1 MPRDYRLYLDDILEA
16 IRRVSL
22 YVEGLEYAQFVNDTM
37 RVDAV
42 TRNMQIIGEATRH
55 LPSDLKARYSHIAWR
70 DIVGLRNIVTHSYF
84 SVNIPIMWRTIE
96 EDLPVLRDA
105 VEKMLQDANAEEN
118 MS

>member
-1 MPRDYRLYLDDILEA
+1 MPRDFRLYLEDILEA
-16 IRRVSL
+16 IRRVFL
-22 YVEGLEYAQFVNDTM
+22 YVEGLEYAQFVDDTM

-55 LPSDLKARYSHIAWR
+55 LPSDLKAPYSHIAWK

-84 SVNIPIMWRTIE
+84 SVNLPIVWRTIE

-105 VEKMLQDANAEEN
+105 VEKMLRDADSQEE
-118 MS
+118 

>member
-1 MPRDYRLYLDDILEA
+1 MPRDFRLYLEDILEA
-16 IRRVSL
+16 IRRVFL
-22 YVEGLEYAQFVNDTM
+22 YVEGLEYAQFVDDTM

-55 LPSDLKARYSHIAWR
+55 LPSDLKALYSHIEWK

-84 SVNIPIMWRTIE
+84 SVNLPIVWRTIE

-105 VEKMLQDANAEEN
+105 VEKMLRDADSQEE
-118 MS
+118 